1 MFIKIYK
8 QRELLH
14 FCLFIKEKVVYL
26 AIQLFEENLDGR
38 YEHPRHGFA

>member
-8 QRELLH
+8 QKEVIA
-14 FCLFIKEKVVYL
+14 FGLFIKEKVVYL